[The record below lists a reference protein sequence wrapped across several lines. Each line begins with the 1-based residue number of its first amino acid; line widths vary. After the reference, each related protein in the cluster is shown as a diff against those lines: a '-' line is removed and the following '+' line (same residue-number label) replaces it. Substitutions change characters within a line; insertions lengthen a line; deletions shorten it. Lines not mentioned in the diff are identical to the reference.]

1 MLKKFV
7 DGALLFACCV
17 AIGYSVKA
25 QTLTVAIAPNTA
37 FTIAFDGNDT
47 DSFRLWCEGNIVKNY
62 TSAELTLGKSATKNA
77 DGTYTFTVSAPGLAS
92 GMHSCLVSAFN
103 TLGETK
109 SDPIQIPVGNLP
121 MKPINLKVV
130 VK

>member
-1 MLKKFV
+1 MNKKFI
-7 DGALLFACCV
+7 DGLVLFTCC
-17 AIGYSVKA
+17 AIVGLGVNARIKA

-62 TSAELTLGKSATKNA
+62 TAAELTLGKSATKNA

-92 GMHSCLVSAFN
+92 GMHSCLS
-103 TLGETK
+103 K
-109 SDPIQIPVGNLP
+109 CI
-121 MKPINLKVV
+121 
-130 VK
+130 